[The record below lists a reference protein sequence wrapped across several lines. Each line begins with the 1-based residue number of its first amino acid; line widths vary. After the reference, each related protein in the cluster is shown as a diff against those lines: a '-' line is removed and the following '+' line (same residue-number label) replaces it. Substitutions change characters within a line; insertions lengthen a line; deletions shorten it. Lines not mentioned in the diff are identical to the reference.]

1 MKEYPGPFSME
12 KEEKDRYMT
21 KKLCE
26 LTQYHRERCPEYAAM
41 LEALGFGQEQVRTY
55 EELPFLPAALFKK
68 LALSS
73 LGEEEPYKVVTSSGT
88 TGQTPVQIVL
98 DADTRM
104 AQQQALAGIGGD
116 FLGTKRLPMLVIDC
130 PASVMRRERF
140 SARTA
145 GILGFSLF
153 GTRRT
158 FALFDDM
165 TLNTAAVG
173 EFLEKYGDG
182 PFLMFGF
189 TFLVWQYFCRE
200 QERQSIAFDCRNGIL
215 VHGGG
220 WKKLEGEAVSK
231 QEFKRKLRALNGIAR
246 VHDYYGMAEQT
257 GSIFME
263 CDQGH
268 LHCSDYSAVLFR
280 RVRDFSL
287 CGVGERGLIQ
297 VMSVLPRSY
306 PGHNL
311 LTEDEGRLL
320 GVDDC
325 PCGRKGVYFEVL
337 GRTKAAELR
346 GCSDTY
352 TGER

>member
-1 MKEYPGPFSME
+1 M
-12 KEEKDRYMT
+12 
-21 KKLCE
+21 
-26 LTQYHRERCPEYAAM
+26 
-41 LEALGFGQEQVRTY
+41 
-55 EELPFLPAALFKK
+55 
-68 LALSS
+68 
-73 LGEEEPYKVVTSSGT
+73 
-88 TGQTPVQIVL
+88 
-98 DADTRM
+98 
-104 AQQQALAGIGGD
+104 
-116 FLGTKRLPMLVIDC
+116 
-130 PASVMRRERF
+130 
-140 SARTA
+140 
-145 GILGFSLF
+145 
-153 GTRRT
+153 
-158 FALFDDM
+158 
-165 TLNTAAVG
+165 
-173 EFLEKYGDG
+173 
-182 PFLMFGF
+182 
-189 TFLVWQYFCRE
+189 
-200 QERQSIAFDCRNGIL
+200 
-215 VHGGG
+215 
-220 WKKLEGEAVSK
+220 KLEGEAVSK